1 MEISSLETN
10 VKTPVAANKAAIY
23 TAVSQE
29 RTSKADPA
37 PQKQKFVETEVAEA
51 LSTENV
57 EKALETTNAA
67 LQSANNSLRFQMDK
81 SLKHPIVSVVDENS
95 GEVLRQFPSEEMV
108 RVSRNID
115 SLRGVIFDQR
125 S

>member
-1 MEISSLETN
+1 MEITSLETN
-10 VKTPVAANKAAIY
+10 VKTPVAANKAATY

-29 RTSKADPA
+29 NRVKTDPV

-81 SLKHPIVSVVDENS
+81 ALNHPIVSVVDENS

>member
-1 MEISSLETN
+1 MEITSLETN
-10 VKTPVAANKAAIY
+10 LKTPIAANKAAVY

-29 RTSKADPA
+29 NTRKADPD

-81 SLKHPIVSVVDENS
+81 ALKHPIVSVVDQNS